1 MKRAAW
7 VKISRTVPSLTSGCA
22 GIVSVWVV
30 PSAWVRRSL
39 MWLPRWE

>member
-7 VKISRTVPSLTSGCA
+7 ATIAWTVPSLISGSA
-22 GIVSVWVV
+22 GIVSVV

-39 MWLPRWE
+39 M